1 MTETPTFPSHPT
13 YAPGPE
19 SSPGSGQPPQPAFP
33 HGWGVQPAPAPT
45 DPWAPPPPPPGG
57 GAPTPGRDRKPMR
70 GVALVLAV
78 AAAAGLVGAAA
89 GGVAGYLAADNETVS
104 TVRTVTGSAPA
115 PEAQSVTAVA
125 EQVTPSVVSLKV
137 SGPDGSGEGSGVV
150 MDEEGHILT
159 NNHVVVG
166 GGSGGEIIVTFSD
179 GSTADATVVGTD
191 PSTDIAVV
199 KVNGVDNL
207 QPITFGSSADL
218 RVGDQVVAVGSPLG
232 LEGTVTTGIVSAL
245 GRPVSTGDQQSG
257 DGAVFDGIQTDAAI
271 NPGNSGG
278 ALVDVSGRLVGINTA
293 IASLG
298 AGGQSGSIGLG
309 FAIPVDLAHR
319 IAQELISSGEATHA
333 RLGVSV
339 GSQDDGAPGAV
350 LGQVEAGS
358 AAEQAGLQAGD
369 VVTAVDGRV
378 VEGPDGLVAAIR
390 SMAPGEEVTLTYER
404 NGETATTTVTLG
416 SDADAQ
422 SS

>member
-1 MTETPTFPSHPT
+1 
-13 YAPGPE
+13 
-19 SSPGSGQPPQPAFP
+19 
-33 HGWGVQPAPAPT
+33 
-45 DPWAPPPPPPGG
+45 
-57 GAPTPGRDRKPMR
+57 MR

-89 GGVAGYLAADNETVS
+89 GGVTGYLAADNQPVS

-137 SGPDGSGEGSGVV
+137 SGPGGSGEGSGVV
-150 MDEEGHILT
+150 MDEQGHILT
-159 NNHVVVG
+159 NNHVVEG
-166 GGSGGEIIVTFSD
+166 AGSGGEIIVTFSD

-199 KVNGVDNL
+199 KVDGVDDL

-245 GRPVSTGDQQSG
+245 SRPVTTGSEQTG
-257 DGAVFDGIQTDAAI
+257 DGAVFDAIQTDAAI

-278 ALVDVSGRLVGINTA
+278 ALVDLSGRLVGINTA

-309 FAIPVDLAHR
+309 FAIPVDLAQR
-319 IAQELISSGEATHA
+319 IAQELIASGEAAHA

-339 GSQDDGAPGAV
+339 GA
-350 LGQVEAGS
+350 AG
-358 AAEQAGLQAGD
+358 
-369 VVTAVDGRV
+369 GRL
-378 VEGPDGLVAAIR
+378 PR
-390 SMAPGEEVTLTYER
+390 CRPR
-404 NGETATTTVTLG
+404 
-416 SDADAQ
+416 
-422 SS
+422 

>member
-1 MTETPTFPSHPT
+1 MTETPTFPPRPAYEPNS
-13 YAPGPE
+13 E
-19 SSPGSGQPPQPAFP
+19 STQQPQPTLP
-33 HGWGVQPAPAPT
+33 LGWGAPPPATPA
-45 DPWAPPPPPPGG
+45 DPWAPPANPGTPP
-57 GAPTPGRDRKPMR
+57 PGRDRKPLR
-70 GVALVLAV
+70 GVALVIAI

-89 GGVAGYLAADNETVS
+89 GGVAGYVAADSDQPVS

-137 SGPDGSGEGSGVV
+137 SGAGGFGEGSGVV
-150 MDEEGHILT
+150 MDEQGHILT
-159 NNHVVVG
+159 NNHVVEG
-166 GGSGGEIIVTFSD
+166 AGSGGEIIVTFSD
-179 GSTADATVVGTD
+179 GTTADATVVGTD

-199 KVNGVDNL
+199 KVDGVEDL
-207 QPITFGSSADL
+207 QPITFGSSSDL

-245 GRPVSTGDQQSG
+245 SRPVSTGGQQSG

-278 ALVDVSGRLVGINTA
+278 ALVDLAGRLVGINTA

-309 FAIPVDLAHR
+309 FAIPVDLAQR
-319 IAQELISSGEATHA
+319 IAQELIASGEATHA

-339 GSQDDGAPGAV
+339 GPQEDGLPGAV
-350 LGQVEAGS
+350 LGDVQAGS

-390 SMAPGEEVTLTYER
+390 SLAPGDEVTLTYER
-404 NGETATTTVTLG
+404 DGETATTTITLG
-416 SDADAQ
+416 SDANAQ
-422 SS
+422 TS